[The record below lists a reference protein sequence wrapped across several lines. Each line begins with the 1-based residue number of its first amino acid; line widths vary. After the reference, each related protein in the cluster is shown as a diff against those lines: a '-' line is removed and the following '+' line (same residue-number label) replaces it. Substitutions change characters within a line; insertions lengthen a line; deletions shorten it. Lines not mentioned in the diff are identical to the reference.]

1 MMAMPDVNKKSL
13 LARNPD
19 LVAAVMDGD
28 IVMMSIERGLYFG
41 ISGVGTRIWALLE
54 IPMSVED
61 LVRIIRSEYEID
73 EVTCQTDLLAFAQ
86 DLVGNGIVQIAE

>member
-86 DLVGNGIVQIAE
+86 DLVGNGIVQIAD

>member
-1 MMAMPDVNKKSL
+1 MPDVNKKSL

>member
-1 MMAMPDVNKKSL
+1 MPDVNKKSL

-86 DLVGNGIVQIAE
+86 DLVGNGIVQIAD

>member
-1 MMAMPDVNKKSL
+1 MAMLDVNKKSL

-54 IPMSVED
+54 TPMSVEE
-61 LVRIIRSEYEID
+61 LARIIRSEYEID

-86 DLVGNGIVQIAE
+86 DLVSNGIVQVAE